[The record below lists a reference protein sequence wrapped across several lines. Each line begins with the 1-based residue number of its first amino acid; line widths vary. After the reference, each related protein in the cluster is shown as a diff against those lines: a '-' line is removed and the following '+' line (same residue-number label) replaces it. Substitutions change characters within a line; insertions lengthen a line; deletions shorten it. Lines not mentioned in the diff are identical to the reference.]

1 MDAVKDSETI
11 PAIGHDLVH
20 HEAKAATAAEVGN
33 IEYWYCDNC
42 DKYFSDETGT
52 KEIEKSDTIE
62 EKLAP
67 SIIAGNNATVIQ
79 GENKD
84 ISFTSNAAF
93 DDFIRV
99 EVDGATVDE
108 SNYIAVSGSTI
119 VTLKASYFQ
128 TLAVGTHTLG
138 IVSQNGTA
146 TTTFTIKATTEATE
160 PTEPVTPTEP
170 TNPTEPVTPTEPT
183 NPTNIVSSKTGDNSN
198 LALWIA
204 LLFVSG
210 AGIAGTIVFR
220 KRRKS
225 SAK

>member
-1 MDAVKDSETI
+1 MKDSETI

-160 PTEPVTPTEP
+160 PTD
-170 TNPTEPVTPTEPT
+170 PVTPTEPT

>member
-1 MDAVKDSETI
+1 M
-11 PAIGHDLVH
+11 
-20 HEAKAATAAEVGN
+20 
-33 IEYWYCDNC
+33 
-42 DKYFSDETGT
+42 
-52 KEIEKSDTIE
+52 
-62 EKLAP
+62 AP
-67 SIIAGNNATVIQ
+67 SIIAGNNATVMQ

-108 SNYIAVSGSTI
+108 SNYTAVSGSTI

-146 TTTFTIKATTEATE
+146 TATFTIKATTEATE
-160 PTEPVTPTEP
+160 PTEPVTPTDSAKP
-170 TNPTEPVTPTEPT
+170 TDPVTPTEPT
-183 NPTNIVSSKTGDNSN
+183 EPTNIVSSKTGDNSN